1 VKRSNTADC
10 KSVGSAFVGSNPTPC
25 TIRLILKSTS
35 YEVLFVCYSKV
46 MNIDDLQKRAIEIRN
61 KYDKLNQEQRGV
73 TWNEQQLMAG
83 FVGDVGDLS
92 KIIMA
97 KHGLR
102 EMEDVDEKL
111 AHELSDC
118 LWSVLVLADKY
129 KIDLSKEFMKTMD
142 DLDKRIDSNLA
153 TS

>member
-1 VKRSNTADC
+1 MQFKDMT
-10 KSVGSAFVGSNPTPC
+10 
-25 TIRLILKSTS
+25 
-35 YEVLFVCYSKV
+35 E
-46 MNIDDLQKRAIEIRN
+46 RAVAVRQQ
-61 KYDKLNQEQRGV
+61 YDALNASRGV
-73 TWNEQQLMAG
+73 TWNEQNLMSG

-102 EMEDVDEKL
+102 SMEDVDAKL

-129 KIDLSKEFMKTMD
+129 GIDLGTEFMTSMD
-142 DLDKRIDSNLA
+142 QLQVRIA
-153 TS
+153 KEGR

>member
-1 VKRSNTADC
+1 
-10 KSVGSAFVGSNPTPC
+10 
-25 TIRLILKSTS
+25 
-35 YEVLFVCYSKV
+35 
-46 MNIDDLQKRAIEIRN
+46 MNFDDLQKRAIDIRN
-61 KYDKLNQEQRGV
+61 KYDKLNQEKRGV

-102 EMEDVDEKL
+102 AMDEVDSKL

-118 LWSVLVLADKY
+118 LWSVLVLASKY
-129 KIDLSKEFMKTMD
+129 NINLSEEFLKTMNE
-142 DLDKRIDSNLA
+142 LDARIDKEMANS
-153 TS
+153 

>member
-1 VKRSNTADC
+1 
-10 KSVGSAFVGSNPTPC
+10 
-25 TIRLILKSTS
+25 
-35 YEVLFVCYSKV
+35 
-46 MNIDDLQKRAIEIRN
+46 MNFDELLNRATEIRD
-61 KYDKLNQEQRGV
+61 KYDKLNQEKRGI

-102 EMEDVDEKL
+102 EMDDVDAKL

-118 LWSVLVLADKY
+118 LWSVLVLAKKY
-129 KIDLSKEFMKTMD
+129 NIDIASEFMKTMD
-142 DLDKRIDSNLA
+142 ELENRIDSELK
-153 TS
+153 

>member
-1 VKRSNTADC
+1 MK
-10 KSVGSAFVGSNPTPC
+10 
-25 TIRLILKSTS
+25 L
-35 YEVLFVCYSKV
+35 
-46 MNIDDLQKRAIEIRN
+46 DDLQQRAIEIRS
-61 KYDKLNQEQRGV
+61 KYDALTQEKRGI

-102 EMEDVDEKL
+102 EMEDIDAKL

-118 LWSVLVLADKY
+118 LWSVLVLASKY
-129 KIDLSKEFMKTMD
+129 GVDLSEEFMKTMD
-142 DLDKRIDSNLA
+142 ELETHIDADMSA
-153 TS
+153 A

>member
-1 VKRSNTADC
+1 MRFDFSCN
-10 KSVGSAFVGSNPTPC
+10 SVYDGLP
-25 TIRLILKSTS
+25 IRLCLKDSTLGV
-35 YEVLFVCYSKV
+35 YLFCYNV
-46 MNIDDLQKRAIEIRN
+46 YMNLDDLQKRAIEIRD
-61 KYDKLNQEQRGV
+61 KYDNLNQQQRGV

-102 EMEDVDEKL
+102 AMEDVDQKL

-118 LWSVLVLADKY
+118 LWSILVLASKY
-129 KIDLSKEFMKTMD
+129 NIDLTKEFQKTMTE
-142 DLDKRIDSNLA
+142 LDERIDSELA
-153 TS
+153 D

>member
-1 VKRSNTADC
+1 
-10 KSVGSAFVGSNPTPC
+10 
-25 TIRLILKSTS
+25 
-35 YEVLFVCYSKV
+35 
-46 MNIDDLQKRAIEIRN
+46 MNFDDIQKRAVEIRN
-61 KYDKLNQEQRGV
+61 KYDELNQEKRNV

-102 EMEDVDEKL
+102 AMDNVDEKL

-118 LWSVLVLADKY
+118 LWSVLVLASKY
-129 KIDLSKEFMKTMD
+129 NINLSAEFMKTMD
-142 DLDKRIDSNLA
+142 ELDKRIDDDLA
-153 TS
+153 VS

>member
-1 VKRSNTADC
+1 
-10 KSVGSAFVGSNPTPC
+10 
-25 TIRLILKSTS
+25 
-35 YEVLFVCYSKV
+35 
-46 MNIDDLQKRAIEIRN
+46 MNFEELSKRAIEIRT
-61 KYDKLNQEQRGV
+61 KYDELNQEKRGV

-102 EMEDVDEKL
+102 QMEQVDEKL

-118 LWSVLVLADKY
+118 LWSVLVLASKY
-129 KIDLSKEFMKTMD
+129 NIDLSKEFMKTMD
-142 DLDKRIDSNLA
+142 ELDRRIDTDLSA
-153 TS
+153 A